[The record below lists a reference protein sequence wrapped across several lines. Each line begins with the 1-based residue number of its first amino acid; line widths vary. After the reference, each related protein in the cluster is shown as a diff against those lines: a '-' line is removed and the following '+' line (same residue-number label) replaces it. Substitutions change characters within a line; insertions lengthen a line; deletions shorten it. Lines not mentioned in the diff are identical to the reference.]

1 MMEPSFRSF
10 ELDYK
15 SDNLVQPR
23 DRIFFLE
30 IYNKCK
36 VLSAYLF
43 YKNIK

>member
-23 DRIFFLE
+23 IFFLE
-30 IYNKCK
+30 IDNKCK